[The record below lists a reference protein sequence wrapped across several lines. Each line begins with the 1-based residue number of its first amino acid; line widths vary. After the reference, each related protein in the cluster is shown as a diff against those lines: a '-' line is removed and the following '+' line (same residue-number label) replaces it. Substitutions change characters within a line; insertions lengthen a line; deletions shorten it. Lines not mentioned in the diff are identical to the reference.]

1 MKTWTKN
8 HWKETD
14 SVTKKAGCFSALLLA
29 AAILLAACGKQEVPD
44 SQQDS
49 TVLRQELESGQAE
62 TGSEGMESEGTEQ
75 PSEAEPADEWAA
87 LREQMGF
94 HVDGST
100 LYDANGSPFVM
111 RGINHAHCW
120 YEDQAINALQ
130 GIAQTGSNCIRLVL
144 ADGEQWT
151 ATPAQMV
158 EALISRCK
166 LEKMIVILEVHD
178 ATGYKDKESVLKA
191 AQYFVDIKDSLI
203 GQEDYVI
210 INIANEWQGN
220 SESKLWTEAYL
231 EAIPMLREAGLA
243 HTIMID
249 SSGWGQY
256 GRCIQ
261 DGGEDLLA
269 ADPLGNVMFSIHMY
283 GTAGGSEE
291 SIEKNLRYATDQNL
305 CVCVG
310 EFGYTHTDGD
320 VQEDYLMQYCQDNQ
334 IGYIAWSWKGN
345 GGGVEYLDLAEDW
358 SGNTLSPDWGEIV
371 VNGGNGIKQT
381 AQTCTVFE

>member
-1 MKTWTKN
+1 MIVSRKTGRFC
-8 HWKETD
+8 
-14 SVTKKAGCFSALLLA
+14 AFLLA
-29 AAILLAACGKQEVPD
+29 AAILLVSCGKQEVSAPEQE
-44 SQQDS
+44 SAVLQQE
-49 TVLRQELESGQAE
+49 TESGQGE
-62 TGSEGMESEGTEQ
+62 TGSVRQGAESGQEETGSGSAEQ
-75 PSEAEPADEWAA
+75 SAEPGSLDEWAA

-94 HVDGST
+94 YVDGST
-100 LYDANGSPFVM
+100 LRDANGNPFVM

-151 ATPAQMV
+151 ATSAQMV
-158 EALISRCK
+158 EALIGRCK
-166 LEKMIVILEVHD
+166 QANMIAILEVHD
-178 ATGYKDKESVLKA
+178 ATGYKDRESLLQA
-191 AQYFVDIKDSLI
+191 AQYFVNIRDSLI

-220 SESKLWTEAYL
+220 SESRLWKEAYL
-231 EAIPMLREAGLA
+231 EAIPMLRQAGLA

-261 DGGEDLLA
+261 DGGEELLA
-269 ADPLGNVMFSIHMY
+269 ADPLGNVMFSVHMY
-283 GTAGGSEE
+283 GTAGGSEDT
-291 SIEKNLRYATDQNL
+291 IEKNLCYATDRNL

-320 VQEDYLMQYCQDNQ
+320 VQEEYLMQYCQENA

-358 SGNTLSPDWGEIV
+358 KGNTLSADWGEVV
-371 VNGGNGIKQT
+371 VNGVNGIRET

>member
-1 MKTWTKN
+1 MRKKT
-8 HWKETD
+8 
-14 SVTKKAGCFSALLLA
+14 AYISAFLLA
-29 AAILLAACGKQEVPD
+29 AAILLASCGKREILEEQQGSAAVQQE
-44 SQQDS
+44 
-49 TVLRQELESGQAE
+49 TESGQEE
-62 TGSEGMESEGTEQ
+62 TEPEGAGQESSEQ
-75 PSEAEPADEWAA
+75 PDIGESADKWAA
-87 LREQMGF
+87 LKEQMGF
-94 HVDGST
+94 YVEGST
-100 LYDANGSPFVM
+100 LYDTNGNPFVM

-120 YEDQAINALQ
+120 YEDQALNAVK
-130 GIAQTGSNCIRLVL
+130 GIAQTGSNCVRLVL
-144 ADGEQWT
+144 ADGEQWK
-151 ATPAQMV
+151 ATSAQMV
-158 EALISRCK
+158 EALIDRCK
-166 LEKMIVILEVHD
+166 QENMIVILEVHD
-178 ATGYKDKESVLKA
+178 ATGYKDKESLLKA
-191 AQYFVDIKDSLI
+191 AQYFVDLKDSLV

-220 SESKLWTEAYL
+220 SSSKTWKEAYL

-249 SSGWGQY
+249 SAGWGQY

-261 DGGEDLLA
+261 DGGEELLE
-269 ADPLGNVMFSIHMY
+269 ADPLSNVMFSIHMY

-291 SIEKNLRYATDQNL
+291 SIEKNLCYATDLNL

-358 SGNTLSPDWGEIV
+358 KGNTLSADWGEIV
-371 VNGGNGIKQT
+371 VNGANGIKETSQI
-381 AQTCTVFE
+381 CTVFGD

>member
-1 MKTWTKN
+1 MRKKT
-8 HWKETD
+8 
-14 SVTKKAGCFSALLLA
+14 AYISAFLLA
-29 AAILLAACGKQEVPD
+29 AAILLASCGKQEIPEE
-44 SQQDS
+44 QQS
-49 TVLRQELESGQAE
+49 SAAVRQETESGQEE
-62 TGSEGMESEGTEQ
+62 TEPEGAGQESSEQ
-75 PSEAEPADEWAA
+75 PDTGESADKWAA
-87 LREQMGF
+87 LKEQMGF
-94 HVDGST
+94 YVEGST
-100 LYDANGSPFVM
+100 LYDANGNPFVM

-120 YEDQAINALQ
+120 YEDQALNAVK
-130 GIAQTGSNCIRLVL
+130 GIAQTGSNCVRLVL
-144 ADGEQWT
+144 ADGEQWK
-151 ATPAQMV
+151 ATSAQMV
-158 EALISRCK
+158 EALIDRCK
-166 LEKMIVILEVHD
+166 QENMIVILEVHD
-178 ATGYKDKESVLKA
+178 ATGYKDKESLLKA
-191 AQYFVDIKDSLI
+191 AQYFVDLKDSLV

-220 SESKLWTEAYL
+220 SSSKTWKEAYL

-249 SSGWGQY
+249 SAGWGQY

-261 DGGEDLLA
+261 DGGEELLE
-269 ADPLGNVMFSIHMY
+269 ADPLSNVMFSIHMY

-291 SIEKNLRYATDQNL
+291 SIEKNLCYATDLNL

-358 SGNTLSPDWGEIV
+358 KGNTLSADWGEIV
-371 VNGGNGIKQT
+371 VNGANGIKETSQI
-381 AQTCTVFE
+381 CTVFGD

>member
-1 MKTWTKN
+1 MRKN
-8 HWKETD
+8 T
-14 SVTKKAGCFSALLLA
+14 VRLSAFLLT
-29 AAILLAACGKQEVPD
+29 AAILLAACG
-44 SQQDS
+44 
-49 TVLRQELESGQAE
+49 RQETMEEQQGPEMEQRETESSQDETESGQGE
-62 TGSEGMESEGTEQ
+62 NESGQEEKEPEGISQENQ
-75 PSEAEPADEWAA
+75 ADNWAA

-94 HVDGST
+94 YVEGST
-100 LYDANGSPFVM
+100 LCDANGNPFVL

-120 YEDQAINALQ
+120 YENQAANAIQ
-130 GIAQTGSNCIRLVL
+130 GIAKTGSNCVRLVL

-151 ATPAQMV
+151 ATSVRAV
-158 EALISRCK
+158 ETLIDQCRQ
-166 LEKMIVILEVHD
+166 ENMIAILEVHD
-178 ATGYKDKESVLKA
+178 ATGYKDKESLLKA
-191 AQYFVDIKDSLI
+191 AQYFVDLKDSLV

-210 INIANEWQGN
+210 INIANEWQGD
-220 SESKLWTEAYL
+220 SESRLWKEAYL

-261 DGGEDLLA
+261 DGGEELLA
-269 ADPLGNVMFSIHMY
+269 ADPLGNVMFSVHMY
-283 GTAGGSEE
+283 GTAGGSEN
-291 SIEKNLRYATDQNL
+291 SIENNLNYATDRNL

-320 VQEDYLMQYCQDNQ
+320 VKEDYLMQYCQDNQ

-358 SGNTLSPDWGEIV
+358 MGESLSADWGEVV
-371 VNGGNGIKQT
+371 VNGVNGIRETSQI
-381 AQTCTVFE
+381 CTVFE

>member
-1 MKTWTKN
+1 MRKN
-8 HWKETD
+8 T
-14 SVTKKAGCFSALLLA
+14 VRISAFLLTV
-29 AAILLAACGKQEVPD
+29 AILLTACGAQEKMEEQQSSEMIQQETIS
-44 SQQDS
+44 SQGEREPEGIGQENQADDW
-49 TVLRQELESGQAE
+49 TV
-62 TGSEGMESEGTEQ
+62 
-75 PSEAEPADEWAA
+75 

-94 HVDGST
+94 YVEGST
-100 LYDANGSPFVM
+100 LYDANGNPFIL

-120 YEDQAINALQ
+120 YEDQAINAIQ
-130 GIAQTGSNCIRLVL
+130 GIAQTGSNCVRLVL
-144 ADGEQWT
+144 ADGEQWE
-151 ATPAQMV
+151 ATSAQML
-158 EALISRCK
+158 EALINRCK
-166 LEKMIVILEVHD
+166 QEKMIVILEVHD
-178 ATGYKDKESVLKA
+178 ATGYKDKESLLKA

-210 INIANEWQGN
+210 INIANEWQGD
-220 SESKLWTEAYL
+220 SESRLWKEAYL

-256 GRCIQ
+256 GKCIQ
-261 DGGEDLLA
+261 DGGVELLE

-283 GTAGGSEE
+283 GTAGGSEN
-291 SIEKNLRYATDQNL
+291 SIEKNLNYAADLNL

-358 SGNTLSPDWGEIV
+358 KGETLSAEWGEVV
-371 VNGGNGIKQT
+371 VNGVNGIRETSQM
-381 AQTCTVFE
+381 CTVFE

>member
-1 MKTWTKN
+1 MKKWF
-8 HWKETD
+8 
-14 SVTKKAGCFSALLLA
+14 GRFSALVLA
-29 AAILLAACGKQEVPD
+29 AALVLTACGNQGTQETRQDPAE
-44 SQQDS
+44 SQ
-49 TVLRQELESGQAE
+49 TVEQQEDIGQEE
-62 TGSEGMESEGTEQ
+62 TNPEDIVQSD
-75 PSEAEPADEWAA
+75 AADPADEWAT

-94 HVDGST
+94 YVDGSI
-100 LYDANGSPFVM
+100 LYDANGNPFVM

-120 YEDQAINALQ
+120 YADRVLNALQ
-130 GIAQTGSNCIRLVL
+130 GIAATGSNCIRIVL

-151 ATPAQMV
+151 ATSAKMV

-166 LEKMIVILEVHD
+166 QENMIVILEVHD
-178 ATGYKDKESVLKA
+178 ATGYTDKESLLKA
-191 AQYFVDIKDSLI
+191 AQYFVDLKDSLI

-210 INIANEWQGN
+210 INIANEWQGS
-220 SESKLWTEAYL
+220 SESKVWKEAYL

-249 SSGWGQY
+249 CSGWGQY
-256 GRCIQ
+256 AKCIQ
-261 DGGEDLLA
+261 DGGEELLA
-269 ADPLGNVMFSIHMY
+269 ADPLGNVMFSVHMY

-291 SIEKNLRYATDQNL
+291 SIEKNLRYATDLDL

-345 GGGVEYLDLAEDW
+345 GGDVEYLDLAEDW
-358 SGNTLSPDWGEIV
+358 DGKKLSEDWGEVV
-371 VNGGNGIKQT
+371 VNGANGIKET
-381 AQTCTVFE
+381 SRKCTVFE